1 MLHARNSAS
10 SIASCLKGLYLNSA
24 SPHRS
29 HLGRV
34 FDGLL
39 EPCLKNRSHMCR
51 TVSGRV
57 HTVKV
62 PFHDYENM
70 DISDYF
76 SGLGYFLTHLDP
88 RCLSFTHLVKLLSQ
102 YAEWCRVSSVVLNV
116 NTPTVVQL
124 LSDASGRYSLAAS
137 VSAGKGGGR
146 EDVREERIKTLE
158 AVWPRPLIYPTP
170 VQQAHANAGIGYG
183 EPSAEMFG
191 TPWGHC
197 GETLSFASM
206 FKTMH
211 RGQPLGT
218 LALGVKPMNSIVP
231 GTNMIPVYAIQ
242 ELTNLKDIVQVLRV
256 SGAMRSMC
264 LNCVYLTK
272 GATIEDYA
280 VTFAK
285 PENDR

>member
-1 MLHARNSAS
+1 
-10 SIASCLKGLYLNSA
+10 
-24 SPHRS
+24 
-29 HLGRV
+29 
-34 FDGLL
+34 
-39 EPCLKNRSHMCR
+39 MCR